1 MRTYAE
7 RLAWAKGAAATLYT
21 HGATRVFMF
30 GSLGRGGV
38 QDVRSDIDLAVE
50 GLPDGRAAELIAAP
64 RSCRLD
70 VVALETTSPELRA
83 SFLRNAVLL
92 PKDGATPPPPSR
104 PVIERRPYLYMERE
118 RALQAAARAVRRL
131 PPAARD
137 RVTLTHG
144 LVTWRD
150 PAFLGHDAITAVE
163 VIEHLEP
170 PQLNAFAAVVFGHGR
185 PRIVVLTT
193 PNAEYNTVFGMS
205 PHRHRV
211 PDHRFEWTREQF
223 GDWSAEVAERY
234 GYTFRPIPIGPVVAG
249 VGSPTQLGFFTL
261 PDHRSS

>member
-21 HGATRVFMF
+21 YGATRVFMF

-104 PVIERRPYLYMERE
+104 PVIERRPYLYMERDRTVLELLREAGARRVADLGCGAGRLVVMLAAAGADRALGVDQDE

-150 PAFLGHDAITAVE
+150 PA
-163 VIEHLEP
+163 
-170 PQLNAFAAVVFGHGR
+170 
-185 PRIVVLTT
+185 
-193 PNAEYNTVFGMS
+193 
-205 PHRHRV
+205 
-211 PDHRFEWTREQF
+211 
-223 GDWSAEVAERY
+223 
-234 GYTFRPIPIGPVVAG
+234 
-249 VGSPTQLGFFTL
+249 
-261 PDHRSS
+261 